1 MCGIIGYIG
10 QRQVVPLIIDG
21 LRKLEYRGY
30 DSAGIAV
37 VSNGELSIRRSAG
50 KLGNLETVLA
60 KDPAALA
67 AAEKRRESRI
77 AALEPVLAEL
87 VERCTE
93 YIETLKP

>member
-1 MCGIIGYIG
+1 MTTDAVQIIA
-10 QRQVVPLIIDG
+10 
-21 LRKLEYRGY
+21 RGPR
-30 DSAGIAV
+30 AV
-37 VSNGELSIRRSAG
+37 AEA
-50 KLGNLETVLA
+50 
-60 KDPAALA
+60 A

>member
-1 MCGIIGYIG
+1 MGDAVL
-10 QRQVVPLIIDG
+10 RSVPRDG
-21 LRKLEYRGY
+21 PDPVFKLAARG
-30 DSAGIAV
+30 
-37 VSNGELSIRRSAG
+37 
-50 KLGNLETVLA
+50 A
-60 KDPAALA
+60 KHFAAALA